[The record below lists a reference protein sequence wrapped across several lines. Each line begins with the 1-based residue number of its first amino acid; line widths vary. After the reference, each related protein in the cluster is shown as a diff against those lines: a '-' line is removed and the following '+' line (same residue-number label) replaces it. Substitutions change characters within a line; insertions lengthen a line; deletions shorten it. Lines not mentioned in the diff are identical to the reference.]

1 MPGRLDHKPE
11 VHAATSN
18 GAERDRALSE
28 ERYYAL
34 QRHIP
39 LMYGSLLINLLGL
52 HVVSGKAILGP
63 RSPATA
69 LGLLVL
75 FRLVHWLG
83 KRGELLAIDKIES
96 ELRKVV
102 LIGGVFCA
110 SFCVLSLLL
119 FQHASAEQRSY
130 IVLFSGLAAIS
141 CSYGL
146 SSHPRAAR
154 LPIYLVAVP
163 LAGRLLF
170 EDNVAH
176 LGMGISLF
184 VLSAITMR
192 SLAAQDR
199 VFTRLVHSRFDVEA
213 ERERAVVAEE
223 AAQAEKLRANELAET
238 DSLTG
243 LSNRRAFLR
252 AVTAATAR
260 KGTVQAVALL
270 DLDGFKP
277 INDTYGHGTGDS
289 LLIQVSERLKS
300 LAVGQAHVARLGGDE
315 FAFLFECPTATF
327 ALSFGR
333 RAADVLASPFEL
345 DGRVLSI
352 TACCGV
358 ALQEDDAEPLEQ
370 TIRKADIAL
379 YSAKRSGRASVE
391 LFSAVMDAE
400 LQRSTAIEQAM
411 RAPDIR
417 DNIRLAYQPILDL
430 ETMELRSFE
439 ALARWRH
446 SELGWIPPSEFIPIT
461 ERMNLIEGLTE
472 GLLERAAEDAGNW
485 PNRVQL
491 SFNLSAVQL
500 CSEGSAENILSI
512 LERQGFSPSRL
523 CIEVTETALL
533 ADFNAARRNLAR
545 LRAHGVGI
553 VLDDFGAGFASISYL
568 REIRFDSVKLDGS
581 LVTAAS
587 ANGAGLALLRG
598 VLGLCEAVGVT
609 CVAEHIET
617 DLQLRI
623 LRDLGCRFGQ
633 GFGLARPMDSAAAFA
648 TTRSKVIPFRNIR
661 RTAKFGS

>member
-1 MPGRLDHKPE
+1 
-11 VHAATSN
+11 
-18 GAERDRALSE
+18 
-28 ERYYAL
+28 
-34 QRHIP
+34 
-39 LMYGSLLINLLGL
+39 MYGSLLINLLGL
-52 HVVSGKAILGP
+52 HIVSGKAVLDA
-63 RSPATA
+63 RSPAAA
-69 LGLLVL
+69 LGALVI
-75 FRLVHWLG
+75 FRLVHWLSR
-83 KRGELLAIDKIES
+83 RGILLPIDKIER
-96 ELRKVV
+96 ELHRAV
-102 LIGGVFCA
+102 LIGGVFCFSFSALSIYYFEVA
-110 SFCVLSLLL
+110 SV
-119 FQHASAEQRSY
+119 EQRSY

-146 SSHPRAAR
+146 SSFPRVAE

-170 EDNVAH
+170 EHSVAH
-176 LGMGISLF
+176 AGMGISLL
-184 VLSAITMR
+184 VLSIITVR
-192 SLAAQDR
+192 SLHTHNQ

-213 ERERAVVAEE
+213 ERERAVTAEK

-238 DSLTG
+238 DPLTG

-252 AVTAATAR
+252 AVSTATA
-260 KGTVQAVALL
+260 KHGTMKAVALL

-289 LLIQVSERLKS
+289 LLVQVSERLKS
-300 LAVGQAHVARLGGDE
+300 LAIDQTHNVARLGGDE
-315 FAFLFECPTATF
+315 FSFLFECPTATH
-327 ALSFGR
+327 ALSFGK
-333 RAADVLASPFEL
+333 RAAEVLAHPFAV
-345 DGRVLSI
+345 DGRLLSI

-358 ALQEDDAEPLEQ
+358 ALQEDGVEPLEQ

-391 LFSAVMDAE
+391 LFSTVMDAD

-411 RAPDIR
+411 RAPDIH
-417 DNIRLAYQPILDL
+417 DSITLAYQPILDL
-430 ETMELRSFE
+430 ATMELRSFE

-461 ERMNLIEGLTE
+461 ERVNLIEGLTA
-472 GLLERAAEDAGNW
+472 GLLERAAEDAGKW
-485 PNRVQL
+485 PNWIQL

-500 CSEGSAENILSI
+500 CSQGSAENILSI
-512 LERQGFSPSRL
+512 LDCRGLSPSRMRV
-523 CIEVTETALL
+523 EVTETALM
-533 ADFNAARRNLAR
+533 ADFDAARRNLAH

-568 REIRFDSVKLDGS
+568 REFQFDSVKLDGS

-587 ANGAGLALLRG
+587 DGGGGLALLRG

-617 DLQLRI
+617 DLQLR
-623 LRDLGCRFGQ
+623 LLQDLGCHFGQ
-633 GFGLARPMDSAAAFA
+633 GFGLARPMDSAATFA
-648 TTRSKVIPFRNIR
+648 ITRSEVIPFRKAR
-661 RTAKFGS
+661 RAARFGN

>member
-1 MPGRLDHKPE
+1 MLGRADRKPE
-11 VHAATSN
+11 SVASTPKD
-18 GAERDRALSE
+18 AERNRALSE

-39 LMYGSLLINLLGL
+39 LMYGALLINLIGL
-52 HVVSGKAILGP
+52 HIVSGKDILGP
-63 RSPATA
+63 RSPAAA
-69 LGLLVL
+69 LGVLIL
-75 FRLVHWLG
+75 FRLAHWIS
-83 KRGELLAIDKIES
+83 KRGEILPIDKIES

-102 LIGGVFCA
+102 LIGGAFCA
-110 SFCVLSLLL
+110 SFCALSLLL
-119 FQHASAEQRSY
+119 FQQASAEQRSY
-130 IVLFSGLAAIS
+130 IILFSGLAAIS

-146 SSHPRAAR
+146 SSYPRAAR

-163 LAGRLLF
+163 LACRLLF
-170 EDNVAH
+170 DYNVAH
-176 LGMGISLF
+176 AGMGISLF
-184 VLSAITMR
+184 VLSLITMR
-192 SLAAQDR
+192 SLAAHNR
-199 VFTRLVHSRFDVEA
+199 NFTRLVRARFDVEA
-213 ERERAVVAEE
+213 ERERAVVAE
-223 AAQAEKLRANELAET
+223 AVAQAEKLRANELAET

-252 AVTAATAR
+252 AVATASAR
-260 KGTVQAVALL
+260 KGTVKAVALL

-289 LLIQVSERLKS
+289 LLIQASERLKS
-300 LAVGQAHVARLGGDE
+300 LASDQTNVARLGGDE
-315 FAFLFECPTATF
+315 FAFLFECPTATL
-327 ALSFGR
+327 ALQFGR
-333 RAADVLASPFEL
+333 RAADVLASPFSLE
-345 DGRVLSI
+345 GRVLSI

-358 ALQEDDAEPLEQ
+358 ALQEDDSEPLEQ

-391 LFSAVMDAE
+391 LFSVIMDAE

-411 RAPDIR
+411 RAPDIH
-417 DNIRLAYQPILDL
+417 DNIGLAYQPILDL

-461 ERMNLIEGLTE
+461 ERMNLIEELTV
-472 GLLERAAEDAGNW
+472 GLLERAAEDAGMW
-485 PNRVQL
+485 PNWVQL

-500 CSEGSAENILSI
+500 CSQGSAENILAI
-512 LERQGFSPSRL
+512 LDRRGLSPSRV

-545 LRAHGVGI
+545 LRSHGVRI
-553 VLDDFGAGFASISYL
+553 ALDDFGAGFASISYL
-568 REIRFDSVKLDGS
+568 REIQFDSVKLDGS

-587 ANGAGLALLRG
+587 ADGGGLALLRG
-598 VLGLCEAVGVT
+598 VLGLCEAVGVS

-623 LRDLGCRFGQ
+623 LQDLGCRFGQ

-648 TTRSKVIPFRNIR
+648 TTRSKVIPFRNLR
-661 RTAKFGS
+661 RTAKFAS